1 MYTKQTALPRRD
13 LVIAL
18 SAAGFATLAS
28 GLIVPRFSAFATPS
42 SEKQA
47 EADAVRNQ
55 LAGYEVE
62 LLQASEKYYEA
73 TSAMDAAHAA
83 MEEQQAKIK
92 EANEQIDG
100 LQGRL
105 ANRARDM
112 YKSGG
117 ITAIDMLLGAS
128 TFKEFANNM
137 EFLEIMNDED
147 AKLIYESKELRRQL
161 EEAEKRYAQEEATA
175 KERQAEA
182 ERIKAETEAKIAAA
196 TELANT
202 LDEEAKELLRQ
213 EQRAAVTAYVNSGP
227 APSINDNYSGP
238 PIPEQGSVLTYAESR
253 LGCPYVWG
261 AAGPDAFDCSGLT
274 MWCYAQVGISIPHYT
289 ESQLASASQVT
300 SVAEA
305 RPGDILYTPGHVG
318 IAATYGGGTYIHAPQ
333 PGDVVKY
340 SSWAQF
346 VYALRFA

>member
-1 MYTKQTALPRRD
+1 MQIERTTFSRRD
-13 LVIAL
+13 LIIAL

-28 GLIVPRFSAFATPS
+28 NLIVPRFSAFGTPS

-55 LAGYEVE
+55 LAGYQLDLIE
-62 LLQASEKYYEA
+62 ASNNYYEA
-73 TSAMDAAHAA
+73 TSAVEAAHAS

-128 TFKEFANNM
+128 TFREFSNNM
-137 EFLEIMNDED
+137 EFLQIMNKED
-147 AKLIYESKELRRQL
+147 AQLIYDSKELRRQL
-161 EEAEKRYAQEEATA
+161 KEAEQRYAEEEKIA
-175 KERQAEA
+175 KEKQAEA
-182 ERIKAETEAKIAAA
+182 ERIQAETEAKIATA
-196 TELANT
+196 TELMNS
-202 LDEEAKELLRQ
+202 LDAEAKELLRQ
-213 EQRAAVTAYVNSGP
+213 EQQAVVNSYV
-227 APSINDNYSGP
+227 DNYVDQDIDYGYSGP
-238 PIPEQGSVLTYAESR
+238 PIPEHGSVVSYAESR

-261 AAGPDAFDCSGLT
+261 ATGPGTFDCSGLT
-274 MWCYAQVGISIPHYT
+274 QWCYAQIGIAITRTT
-289 ESQLASASQVT
+289 ETQLNAASQVT

-305 RPGDILYTPGHVG
+305 RPGDVLYTYGHVG
-318 IAATYGGGTYIHAPQ
+318 IATEYGGGTYIHAPQ
-333 PGDVVKY
+333 PGEVVCY
-340 SSWAQF
+340 SNWAQF
-346 VYALRFA
+346 SCALRFM